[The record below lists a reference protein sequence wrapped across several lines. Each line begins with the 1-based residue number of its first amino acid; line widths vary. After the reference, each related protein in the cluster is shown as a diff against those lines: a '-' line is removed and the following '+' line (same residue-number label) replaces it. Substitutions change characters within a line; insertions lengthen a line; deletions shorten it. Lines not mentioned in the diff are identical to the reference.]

1 MNMIQIGIIIHLSIA
16 SWLDLAMQSEQ
27 LSAAGSR
34 QKHGY
39 GCTHVGP
46 GCGYH
51 TGAGAGQHW
60 GTRAKTR
67 THGHGYSHPCVDVDY
82 IT

>member
-39 GCTHVGP
+39 GCTHAGP

-51 TGAGAGQHW
+51 TVS
-60 GTRAKTR
+60 R
-67 THGHGYSHPCVDVDY
+67 TKQVWYSEHGR
-82 IT
+82 